1 MSAVQTPYFLLE
13 AEVTD
18 EVQDDDLLHAVDCGD
33 DKVPQLWMK
42 VVDKVL
48 EHA

>member
-33 DKVPQLWMK
+33 DKVP
-42 VVDKVL
+42 
-48 EHA
+48 

>member
-18 EVQDDDLLHAVDCGD
+18 EVQDDDLLRAVYCGD
-33 DKVPQLWMK
+33 DKVP
-42 VVDKVL
+42 
-48 EHA
+48 